1 MISSRI
7 PAREGEGERA
17 VAVIDLETFEEMA
30 NRLYDEIPPALLE
43 GLNGGILISQEARQD
58 DPDLPDVYILGEYI
72 DDPYGLGNY
81 IVLYY
86 GSFCQVLK
94 DEPAEVWE
102 DELWETMLH
111 ELRHHIELRA
121 GVYDLELEDLR
132 QLEEF
137 RRQLGLGSREDAG
150 DDPADRWDEEDL
162 DEWDEPD
169 EPEEPGEP
177 GEEEVPR
184 RGRESGRR

>member
-1 MISSRI
+1 M
-7 PAREGEGERA
+7 
-17 VAVIDLETFEEMA
+17 AVIDLETFEEMA

-94 DEPAEVWE
+94 DEPPRYGK
-102 DELWETMLH
+102 TSSGRRCCTSR
-111 ELRHHIELRA
+111 RHHIELRA
-121 GVYDLELEDLR
+121 GRLR
-132 QLEEF
+132 PAA
-137 RRQLGLGSREDAG
+137 RGPAAAGGVPPPAGPGLPEDAG
-150 DDPADRWDEEDL
+150 DYLADRWDEEDL
-162 DEWDEPD
+162 DEWDEPE

>member
-1 MISSRI
+1 
-7 PAREGEGERA
+7 
-17 VAVIDLETFEEMA
+17 
-30 NRLYDEIPPALLE
+30 
-43 GLNGGILISQEARQD
+43 
-58 DPDLPDVYILGEYI
+58 
-72 DDPYGLGNY
+72 
-81 IVLYY
+81 
-86 GSFCQVLK
+86 
-94 DEPAEVWE
+94 
-102 DELWETMLH
+102 MLH

-162 DEWDEPD
+162 DEWDEP
-169 EPEEPGEP
+169 EEPGEP

-184 RGRESGRR
+184 RGRRAAAGRDRRDRVEASANTGRDRDRGA